1 MNVVGDFLTRSVAQ
15 YADKVALVDGD
26 LTFTYRELEGLVRK
40 VAAGI
45 RSLGI
50 EPGDRISYH
59 GNNRWELVVTLLAS
73 IRAGTV
79 LVPLNVM
86 LRPAELVPILAE
98 TKIRQVLTTSESEGT
113 FGELK
118 ESALYPEW
126 VSSYDDTHPLFSPLI
141 PAQ

>member
-1 MNVVGDFLTRSVAQ
+1 MNNVGDFLTRSVAQ

-26 LTFTYRELEGLVRK
+26 LTFTYRELDGLVRK

-98 TKIRQVLTTSESEGT
+98 TKIRLVLTTSEC
-113 FGELK
+113 
-118 ESALYPEW
+118 
-126 VSSYDDTHPLFSPLI
+126 
-141 PAQ
+141 